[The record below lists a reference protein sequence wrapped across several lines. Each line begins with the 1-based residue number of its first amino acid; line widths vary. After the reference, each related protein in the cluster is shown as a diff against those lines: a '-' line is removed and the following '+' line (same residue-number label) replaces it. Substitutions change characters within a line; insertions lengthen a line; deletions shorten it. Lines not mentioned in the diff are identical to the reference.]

1 METGSQWRGPPSGSG
16 SARAVMSGSL
26 YGQPRTAQMP
36 IQPHHSTPPF
46 QQNDRIEHKAR
57 YEGLSAPFQY
67 TRKRQIFQKFHIF
80 LAPRSPRRRINLCS
94 PSSLMKDQ
102 HANKRKTWQR
112 GLTLVE
118 LLVVLTIIATLA
130 AIIYPAIIDSMK
142 KSQAAMIA
150 DRLDAIQ
157 KAKVQYQLDAEAAV
171 SPSPTPFPDS
181 AAVDFNSLR
190 KYLLRFGQQLNQPG
204 DLDQGTGG
212 RFDLGIWGGGPSFKP
227 DDPSSNPYIAKYNIP
242 ISSPS
247 ATPAGP

>member
-1 METGSQWRGPPSGSG
+1 
-16 SARAVMSGSL
+16 
-26 YGQPRTAQMP
+26 
-36 IQPHHSTPPF
+36 
-46 QQNDRIEHKAR
+46 
-57 YEGLSAPFQY
+57 
-67 TRKRQIFQKFHIF
+67 
-80 LAPRSPRRRINLCS
+80 
-94 PSSLMKDQ
+94 
-102 HANKRKTWQR
+102 
-112 GLTLVE
+112 VE

-171 SPSPTPFPDS
+171 SPSPTPFSDS
-181 AAVDFNSLR
+181 APVDFTYLK
-190 KYLLRFGQQLNQPG
+190 KYLLRFGQQLKPG

-212 RFDLGIWGGGPSFKP
+212 KFDLGIWGGGPSFKP
-227 DDPSSNPYIAKYNIP
+227 DDPSSNPYLAKYNIP

>member
-1 METGSQWRGPPSGSG
+1 MLQAARTET
-16 SARAVMSGSL
+16 
-26 YGQPRTAQMP
+26 
-36 IQPHHSTPPF
+36 PHHIA
-46 QQNDRIEHKAR
+46 N
-57 YEGLSAPFQY
+57 L
-67 TRKRQIFQKFHIF
+67 IFE
-80 LAPRSPRRRINLCS
+80 
-94 PSSLMKDQ
+94 SSR
-102 HANKRKTWQR
+102 RKTWQR

-142 KSQAAMIA
+142 KSQAAMVA

-181 AAVDFNSLR
+181 AAVDFNSLK

-204 DLDQGTGG
+204 DLNQGTGG
-212 RFDLGIWGGGPSFKP
+212 KFDLGIWGGGPSFKP
-227 DDPSSNPYIAKYNIP
+227 DDPSSNPYLAKYNIP